1 MDASLAAPF
10 PSALQ
15 ERESLTL
22 KIKILLNIL
31 VWAHELLNQ
40 ESLLQTEI
48 MLKLPIA
55 FKGPEHFF
63 KACKSGYTPAWG
75 KLLTL
80 KEIIKVD
87 DI

>member
-1 MDASLAAPF
+1 M
-10 PSALQ
+10 
-15 ERESLTL
+15 
-22 KIKILLNIL
+22 
-31 VWAHELLNQ
+31 
-40 ESLLQTEI
+40 
-48 MLKLPIA
+48 MKLPIA